1 MKLFLFNEQ
10 IDMLLVY
17 EKSRQ
22 KFSESGSTI
31 HWMLSGS
38 YPSLALYIL
47 TDTWKIK
54 RYWDLKYATQWRKKK
69 VCKKVCQR
77 NEIGD

>member
-1 MKLFLFNEQ
+1 MKFSFNEQ
-10 IDMLLVY
+10 VDMLLVNG
-17 EKSRQ
+17 KIRQ

-54 RYWDLKYATQWRKKK
+54 RYWNLKTILRKCVKETK
-69 VCKKVCQR
+69 SVHS
-77 NEIGD
+77 D